1 VVGDRHQPSPTHRR
15 ATALTRSTNTL
26 LTENGAATHTSSR
39 NVGPSGP
46 RRVCD
51 AGVHTREHDSR
62 LDPAEVRVEGVL
74 GALDIEPRRRFQQ
87 DVGMNASKRGH
98 ATGPTGPVIGRA
110 LRLLDAFDA
119 QRRELTLSELARRAD
134 LPLSTAHRLLNE
146 FCAWGAVERNEAGLY
161 RVGLRLWELG
171 SLAPRGPGLRET
183 ALPFL
188 EDLSQ
193 ITRENVQLAVRE
205 GTEVVFVERIAGS
218 GAVPVLTRVGGRFAL
233 TATGVG
239 LVLLAHAPAEVQE
252 EVLSS
257 PIDRYTA
264 KTVTDPVELRRM
276 LADTR
281 SNGFSIS
288 DQQVTM
294 DALSVGAPIRDRQG
308 AVVAA
313 VSLVVRHG
321 STTPHAL
328 ARLVRTSAQA
338 ISRAL
343 ST

>member
-1 VVGDRHQPSPTHRR
+1 
-15 ATALTRSTNTL
+15 
-26 LTENGAATHTSSR
+26 
-39 NVGPSGP
+39 
-46 RRVCD
+46 
-51 AGVHTREHDSR
+51 
-62 LDPAEVRVEGVL
+62 
-74 GALDIEPRRRFQQ
+74 
-87 DVGMNASKRGH
+87 MNASKRGH

-161 RVGLRLWELG
+161 RIGLRLWELG

-252 EVLSS
+252 EVLSG

-264 KTVTDPVELRRM
+264 KTVTDPVQLRRM